1 MNYVEVYFNIKA
13 LDSAEINAEMAREI
27 LVAELATL
35 NFESFVNTEDGLQAY
50 VQEEAYIEE
59 AVKELYILK
68 NPDFAIEMDVKTI
81 EQQNWNTEWE
91 KNFNPIEVQGKCVVR
106 APFHEKKEVDF
117 DIVIEPKMSFGTGHH
132 ETTHQMIAH
141 LLDMDVTSKR
151 VLDMGCGTGVLAILA
166 CMKGAA
172 SITGIDI
179 DEWAYRNTLENIS
192 KNNCSQIIVKQG
204 GAELLENHTYDVILA
219 NINRNILLNDME
231 AYAKTMDSG
240 SKIAFSGFYTS
251 DIKHIDQK
259 ARSLGMCL
267 LRQSEKNNWVAL
279 VYQLHL

>member
-1 MNYVEVYFNIKA
+1 MNYIEVYFNIKA

-27 LVAELATL
+27 LVAKLGAL
-35 NFESFVNTEDGLQAY
+35 SFESFVNTEDGLLAY
-50 VQEEAYIEE
+50 VQEEGYVEE
-59 AVKELYILK
+59 AIKKLYILK
-68 NPDFAIEMDVKTI
+68 NPDFSIEIDVKTI
-81 EQQNWNTEWE
+81 EQKNWNAEWE
-91 KNFNPIEVQGKCVVR
+91 KNFEPIEVKGRCVVR

-141 LLDMDVTSKR
+141 LLDMDVSGKR
-151 VLDMGCGTGVLAILA
+151 VLDMGCGTGILAILA

-192 KNNCSQIIVKQG
+192 KNKCSQIIVKQG
-204 GAELLENHTYDVILA
+204 GAELLSNHTYDVILA

-231 AYAKTMDSG
+231 SYVKTMVSG

-251 DIKHIDQK
+251 DISHIDQK
-259 ARSLGMCL
+259 ARSLGMRL
-267 LRQSEKNNWVAL
+267 LCQSEKNNWVAL

>member
-1 MNYVEVYFNIKA
+1 MNYIEVYFNIKA

-27 LVAELATL
+27 LVAELGAL
-35 NFESFVNTEDGLQAY
+35 SFESFVNTEDGLLAY
-50 VQEEAYIEE
+50 VQEEGYVEE
-59 AVKELYILK
+59 AVKKLYILK
-68 NPDFAIEMDVKTI
+68 NPDFSIEIDVKTI
-81 EQQNWNTEWE
+81 EQKNWNAEWE
-91 KNFNPIEVQGKCVVR
+91 KNFEPIEVKGKCVVR

-141 LLDMDVTSKR
+141 LLDMDVSGKR
-151 VLDMGCGTGVLAILA
+151 VLDMGCGTGILAILA

-172 SITGIDI
+172 SVTGIDI

-192 KNNCSQIIVKQG
+192 KNKCSQIIVKQG
-204 GAELLENHTYDVILA
+204 GAELLSNHTYDVILA

-231 AYAKTMDSG
+231 SYVKTMDSG

-251 DIKHIDQK
+251 DISHIDQK
-259 ARSLGMCL
+259 ARSLGMRL
-267 LRQSEKNNWVAL
+267 LCQSEKNNWVAL